1 MSAAKVVS
9 TRTTWYQ
16 TCQDLPYVHLLERTH
31 HANSANIT
39 HPLHPP
45 DTGALF
51 GIAATTRFRKFL
63 TIKNVRFT
71 WHLRIVYQTSRSIR
85 SIHCRQF
92 FFLFENLGK
101 ALRSNISPNPSV
113 IIFLARK
120 SWFSPPT
127 ITESN
132 ITINHPSQARLICRP
147 TWSEPPSL
155 IRSCRI
161 IIIITFVRKYKIRSY
176 LY

>member
-1 MSAAKVVS
+1 MSHSPGNVNQTSWSIRSIHCVHFCFRESWFSASYMSAAKVVS

-63 TIKNVRFT
+63 TIKMSGSPGTFVSFIKHHGHSFHT
-71 WHLRIVYQTSRSIR
+71 LSPI
-85 SIHCRQF
+85 F
-92 FFLFENLGK
+92 FFHSKILVK
-101 ALRSNISPNPSV
+101 P
-113 IIFLARK
+113 
-120 SWFSPPT
+120 
-127 ITESN
+127 
-132 ITINHPSQARLICRP
+132 
-147 TWSEPPSL
+147 
-155 IRSCRI
+155 
-161 IIIITFVRKYKIRSY
+161 FVRTSHPIQV
-176 LY
+176 L

>member
-63 TIKNVRFT
+63 TIKMSGSPGTFVSFIK
-71 WHLRIVYQTSRSIR
+71 HHGLFVPYIVAN
-85 SIHCRQF
+85 F
-92 FFLFENLGK
+92 FFPFENLGK

-132 ITINHPSQARLICRP
+132 ITINHPSQLG
-147 TWSEPPSL
+147 
-155 IRSCRI
+155 
-161 IIIITFVRKYKIRSY
+161 
-176 LY
+176 

>member
-1 MSAAKVVS
+1 MSHSPGNVNQTSWSIRSIHCVHFCFRESWFSASYMSAAKVVS

-92 FFLFENLGK
+92 FFSFENLGK
-101 ALRSNISPNPSV
+101 ALVRTS
-113 IIFLARK
+113 
-120 SWFSPPT
+120 
-127 ITESN
+127 
-132 ITINHPSQARLICRP
+132 HPIQVL
-147 TWSEPPSL
+147 
-155 IRSCRI
+155 
-161 IIIITFVRKYKIRSY
+161 
-176 LY
+176 

>member
-1 MSAAKVVS
+1 MPRLAICSFAGTDAPRKL
-9 TRTTWYQ
+9 RQ
-16 TCQDLPYVHLLERTH
+16 H
-31 HANSANIT
+31 HTPTSPSGHWSLIRHSRNY
-39 HPLHPP
+39 
-45 DTGALF
+45 
-51 GIAATTRFRKFL
+51 
-63 TIKNVRFT
+63 TIPKIFDYKNVRFT
-71 WHLRIVYQTSRSIR
+71 WHLRIVYQTSRSFVPYIVAN
-85 SIHCRQF
+85 F
-92 FFLFENLGK
+92 FFPFENLGK